1 MTSKIDL
8 AKLEKA
14 ASEARNYLERISK
27 EIKDEKVL
35 TSLSKA
41 SNSLTALLQ
50 LINAGDITKSSVK
63 AYEVSAALKLIKE
76 IEANA
81 IIKRFAEEALK
92 IYKESMANKFLG

>member
-8 AKLEKA
+8 KNLEKT
-14 ASEARNYLERISK
+14 ASEVVKYLQRMST
-27 EIKDEKVL
+27 EIKDDKFITSVSKV
-35 TSLSKA
+35 
-41 SNSLTALLQ
+41 SNSLNVLLQ